1 MATRLREI
9 LERLES
15 RYPSAWALSGDRG
28 GLEVGH
34 PESPVKKILVAL
46 EATPEV
52 VAEAQK
58 RGVQLLLTHHPLLYQ
73 PLQEIREDQ
82 PAGQVLA
89 AVIRG
94 GLALVSCHT
103 NLDVAPGGLNDYLA
117 QILGLTEVEVLA
129 ETARDS
135 WCKLAVM
142 VPVGYEERLLKTLGD
157 AGLGVI
163 GRYSHCSFAVRGQ
176 GSYRPLKGARPFR
189 GEVAKLFRAEE
200 VRLEVLVPE
209 SRLTAAVALVKEA
222 HPYEEPAY
230 DLYPLKNPGAA
241 LGLGRLGRWPKL
253 KPFPKV
259 VSLVKK
265 LFGVK
270 TVKVWGQ
277 LAEQVERVAV
287 CGGSGG
293 DLMGQARGKGAQV
306 YITGEVRHHQVPA
319 GGDKDFAIL
328 EVGHFA
334 SEVVFMEPWAAQLQ
348 RLFSEAG
355 LAVQVEVAL
364 KQSSPFDY
372 L

>member
-1 MATRLREI
+1 M
-9 LERLES
+9 
-15 RYPSAWALSGDRG
+15 
-28 GLEVGH
+28 GLAVGH
-34 PESPVKKILVAL
+34 PETRVEKILVAL

-52 VAEAQK
+52 VAEAVG
-58 RGVQLLLTHHPLLYQ
+58 REAQLLLTHHPLLYQ
-73 PLQEIREDQ
+73 PVTEVREDR
-82 PAGQVLA
+82 PSGQLLA
-89 AVIRG
+89 AVIRA
-94 GLALVSCHT
+94 GLSLVSCHT

-117 QILGLTEVEVLA
+117 QILGLGQVEVLS

-176 GSYRPLKGARPFR
+176 GTYRPLEGARPFK
-189 GEVAKLFRAEE
+189 GEVAKLSRVDEA
-200 VRLEVLVPE
+200 RLEVLVPE

-230 DLYPLKNPGAA
+230 DLYPLKNPGVT
-241 LGLGRLGRWPKL
+241 LGFGRLGRWPKL

-259 VSLVKK
+259 VSLIKK

-270 TVKVWGQ
+270 MVKVWGQ
-277 LAEQVERVAV
+277 PPGQVERVAV

-293 DLMGQARGKGAQV
+293 DLLAAALSQGAQV
-306 YITGEVRHHQVPA
+306 YVTGEVRHHQVPA
-319 GGDKDFAIL
+319 GSLKDFAVL

-334 SEVVFMEPWAAQLQ
+334 SEVVYMEPWAAQL
-348 RLFSEAG
+348 RGLLNEAG

-364 KQSSPFDY
+364 KQSAPCDY